1 MSVMPEYGARLMHD
15 MLFSAITVAAVYAF
29 ACWQDRGV
37 RHWLAVGALIGLAF
51 ITKGSGHLL
60 WAGLVGVSFYKH
72 RWALARRPI
81 VYAAACGFVLVASF
95 YLMRNVKAYGS
106 PFYSYIAPQI
116 WLEKW
121 RDFWALQLTP
131 AYKNA
136 TFFWYMETHSVGQL
150 LFKLGRGVVLFIGLL
165 AYTSGIV
172 FQNQVARVFPGIG
185 LLVLAGMGLRRRW
198 REGRRVE
205 VVAVGGTLAVYFAA
219 LSLAASGMNELQVRY
234 VVPYIAI
241 LIPYA
246 VHETLERL
254 WPWLRAWI
262 ATRWPRFHPTQGRRH
277 AAGAVLRRALRA
289 GGADRVREE
298 PARPVRGSTAL
309 ARDVAVAVAEPASG
323 RALRDALPELLLELG
338 RAAAGHRHALA
349 VLVRKPRRGDAE
361 VHAPGARP
369 QGHDR
374 PGELG
379 LRGGPAEAVGRGRRA
394 RLAGVPRLA
403 ALLRGQRDA
412 QPVSGVLPAG
422 SLTQRPSSRALQTER
437 DASFLTSW
445 RSSGPRPNASK
456 AAA

>member
-1 MSVMPEYGARLMHD
+1 M
-15 MLFSAITVAAVYAF
+15 
-29 ACWQDRGV
+29 
-37 RHWLAVGALIGLAF
+37 
-51 ITKGSGHLL
+51 
-60 WAGLVGVSFYKH
+60 
-72 RWALARRPI
+72 
-81 VYAAACGFVLVASF
+81 LVASF

-150 LFKLGRGVVLFIGLL
+150 AVQARARRRVVHRPAGLH
-165 AYTSGIV
+165 SGML

-185 LLVLAGMGLRRRW
+185 LLVLAGLGLRRRW

-262 ATRWPRFHPTQGRRH
+262 ATRFPRFHPTRV
-277 AAGAVLRRALRA
+277 AVTLLALFF
-289 GGADRVREE
+289 V
-298 PARPVRGSTAL
+298 ARFAL
-309 ARDVAVAVAEPASG
+309 AAPTAFAKNPRDLYEVPPRWHETSLWLSLNLRPR

-338 RAAAGHRHALA
+338 RAASGHGHALA

-369 QGHDR
+369 QGR
-374 PGELG
+374 
-379 LRGGPAEAVGRGRRA
+379 
-394 RLAGVPRLA
+394 
-403 ALLRGQRDA
+403 
-412 QPVSGVLPAG
+412 
-422 SLTQRPSSRALQTER
+422 
-437 DASFLTSW
+437 
-445 RSSGPRPNASK
+445 
-456 AAA
+456 